1 MVDPMNPT
9 RAQRAEA
16 LEAWA
21 DHVDEADLVAVDTD
35 DLTTIAQ
42 HATRRDDAERA
53 LTEAVC
59 SARRHGR
66 SWSQIGTMLGVSKQA
81 AQRKYAK
88 LVS

>member
-1 MVDPMNPT
+1 MNPT
-9 RAQRAEA
+9 RSQRAKA

-35 DLTTIAQ
+35 DLTIIAQ
-42 HATRRDDAERA
+42 HATRRDDAEQA